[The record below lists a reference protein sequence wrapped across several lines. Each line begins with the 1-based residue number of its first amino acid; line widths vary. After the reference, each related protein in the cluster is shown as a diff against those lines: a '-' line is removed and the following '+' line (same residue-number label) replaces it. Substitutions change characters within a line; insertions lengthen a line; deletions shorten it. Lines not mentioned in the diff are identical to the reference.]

1 MIAWWPGKIKA
12 GSITEQTG
20 HIVDF
25 MATFIEMADATYP
38 NKRNG
43 ETILPLEGKSLLSVF
58 AEGKRS
64 GHGYMAWEWSGNKAY
79 REGDMKVVWDKL
91 VKEWELY
98 DLSTDRT
105 ESVNLAKSQPET
117 THRLIKAWHDWAAR
131 TGTRIR

>member
-1 MIAWWPGKIKA
+1 
-12 GSITEQTG
+12 
-20 HIVDF
+20 
-25 MATFIEMADATYP
+25 
-38 NKRNG
+38 
-43 ETILPLEGKSLLSVF
+43 
-58 AEGKRS
+58 
-64 GHGYMAWEWSGNKAY
+64 MAWEWSGNKAY

-98 DLSTDRT
+98 DLSTDRA